1 MSRTSSAL
9 PRAACLFLSLMLTSC
24 DRTPTSPSLPLP
36 IAPATPTAPVPPPPA
51 LANVSGT
58 VWIHD
63 ASGVRPYAGASMF
76 AWVEMNRSQGPMGR
90 AVTDSDGRYLFRP
103 QTGSVLRIFANYPEY
118 QPCAVTLDVSG
129 DLTHDVHIVSN
140 RDQLGAR
147 LPQALLSQ
155 SPTLSGVVFEIT
167 PEGRRVL
174 SDVHV
179 MFDFTGGAAEVVT
192 ASTLTDSDGRYVLCG
207 LSHDKTGALFG
218 SKPDY
223 PPFFKRVQLT
233 GATTTLDVELQAPR

>member
-1 MSRTSSAL
+1 
-9 PRAACLFLSLMLTSC
+9 
-24 DRTPTSPSLPLP
+24 
-36 IAPATPTAPVPPPPA
+36 
-51 LANVSGT
+51 
-58 VWIHD
+58 
-63 ASGVRPYAGASMF
+63 
-76 AWVEMNRSQGPMGR
+76 MGR

-103 QTGSVLRIFANYPEY
+103 QTGSVLRIFANSYSEY

-179 MFDFTGGAAEVVT
+179 MFDGTVSGGDIVT
-192 ASTLTDSDGRYVLCG
+192 ASTVTDSDGRYVLCG
-207 LSHDKTGALFG
+207 LSRDKTGILLVL
-218 SKPDY
+218 KPDY
-223 PPFFKRVQLT
+223 PLIFKSVLLT
-233 GATTTLDVELQAPR
+233 GTTTTLDVELQAPR

>member
-1 MSRTSSAL
+1 
-9 PRAACLFLSLMLTSC
+9 
-24 DRTPTSPSLPLP
+24 
-36 IAPATPTAPVPPPPA
+36 
-51 LANVSGT
+51 
-58 VWIHD
+58 
-63 ASGVRPYAGASMF
+63 MF

>member
-1 MSRTSSAL
+1 MSRTRSAL

-24 DRTPTSPSLPLP
+24 DRAPTWSLPL
-36 IAPATPTAPVPPPPA
+36 APAPPTAPVPPPPSPA

-63 ASGVRPYAGASMF
+63 AGGVRPYAGASVF
-76 AWVEMNRSQGPMGR
+76 AWVEINRGARSMGR
-90 AVTDSDGRYLFRP
+90 AVTDADGRYLFRP
-103 QTGSVLRIFANYPEY
+103 ETGSVLRIFANYSEY

-140 RDQLGAR
+140 RNQLGAR

-155 SPTLSGVVFEIT
+155 SPTLSGVVFEVT

-179 MFDFTGGAAEVVT
+179 TFDGTGGGADLVT

-207 LSHDKTGALFG
+207 LSRDKTGALFV

-223 PPFFKRVQLT
+223 HPFFKSVQLT
-233 GATTTLDVELQAPR
+233 GAITTLDVELQAPR